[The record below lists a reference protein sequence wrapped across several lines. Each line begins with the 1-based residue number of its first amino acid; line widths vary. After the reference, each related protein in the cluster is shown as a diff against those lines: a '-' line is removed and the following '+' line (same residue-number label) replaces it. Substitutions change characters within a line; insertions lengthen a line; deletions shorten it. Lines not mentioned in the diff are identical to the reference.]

1 MEFTRPATLQ
11 FSPFKDNA
19 IRKLMETCYGIANRV
34 YTDRIV
40 AIAEGNARLAI
51 LAGKLAVRSDGLS
64 AIQDISDLYQNCDSK
79 QLETLIESET
89 GISSA
94 GIIAFV

>member
-1 MEFTRPATLQ
+1 
-11 FSPFKDNA
+11 
-19 IRKLMETCYGIANRV
+19 METCYGITNRV

-51 LAGKLAVRSDGLS
+51 LAGTLAVRSDGLS